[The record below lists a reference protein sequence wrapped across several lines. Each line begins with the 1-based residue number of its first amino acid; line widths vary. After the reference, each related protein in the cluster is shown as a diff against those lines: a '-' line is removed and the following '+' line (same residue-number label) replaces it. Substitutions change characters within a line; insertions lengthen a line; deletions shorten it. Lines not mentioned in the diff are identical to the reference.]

1 MKTMSLRVLSHD
13 TWSGSYESQLLNK
26 IDKHD
31 LQDILYDLD
40 CNSYGFFGESSTPI
54 RATLTKIGW
63 CAVAYKI
70 SSLLDGNL
78 VRKTAEICRRGYDM
92 ILRQGVIGDMD
103 ELNFIHGHLYE
114 HYKYS
119 RHPMPILNKTI

>member
-1 MKTMSLRVLSHD
+1 MSLRVLSHD

-31 LQDILYDLD
+31 LQDILYDLIVIHTD
-40 CNSYGFFGESSTPI
+40 FLANRRRLF
-54 RATLTKIGW
+54 AHLTKIGW

>member
-1 MKTMSLRVLSHD
+1 MSLRVLSHD
-13 TWSGSYESQLLNK
+13 AWSGSYESQLLNE

-31 LQDILYDLD
+31 LEDILHDLE
-40 CNSYGFFGESSTPI
+40 CNSYGILGESSTPI
-54 RATLTKIGW
+54 RATLSKIGW

-78 VRKTAEICRRGYDM
+78 VRRTAEVCRRGYDM

-103 ELNFIHGHLYE
+103 ELTHIHDHLYE
-114 HYKYS
+114 HYKFS
-119 RHPMPILNKTI
+119 RHPMPIRNKGI